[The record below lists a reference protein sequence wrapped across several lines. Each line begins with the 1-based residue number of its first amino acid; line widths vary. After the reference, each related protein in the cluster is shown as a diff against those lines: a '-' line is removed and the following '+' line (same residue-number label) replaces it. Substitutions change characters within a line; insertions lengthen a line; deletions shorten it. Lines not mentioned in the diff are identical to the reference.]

1 MAEDHHGE
9 GVRDVDVDLTTV
21 RGLDVAELAGVIG
34 ARFRDL
40 AQHDRRHART
50 AQEHI
55 GRALELRHP
64 SKTRNRA
71 FDLIGL
77 ARAHLISGDADGAAG
92 LIDHVLPLAGTWAAG
107 RVGAKLRDFYRESAP
122 YAAVPV
128 MRNARDAIADLIRS
142 RS

>member
-1 MAEDHHGE
+1 M
-9 GVRDVDVDLTTV
+9 
-21 RGLDVAELAGVIG
+21 AGVIG

-40 AQHDRRHART
+40 AQHDRRHGRA

-77 ARAHLISGDADGAAG
+77 ARTHLISGDADEAAE
-92 LIDHVLPLAGTWAAG
+92 LIGQVLPLAGAWASG
-107 RVGAKLRDFYRESAP
+107 RVGAKLRDFQKSPR
-122 YAAVPV
+122 
-128 MRNARDAIADLIRS
+128 RGRS
-142 RS
+142 CS